1 MPVREMTYLF
11 VIIAVSVINALGS
24 PENYIELL
32 ITNALFLLTIWLCER
47 NRKLKH
53 LSDKLIVYDRVELIV
68 PERRQELLDDLQ
80 ERTGLEIKKLEIG
93 AIDFLH
99 DTVMLKVYY
108 ETENTD
114 NTIEHIVKL
123 PKTER

>member
-1 MPVREMTYLF
+1 
-11 VIIAVSVINALGS
+11 
-24 PENYIELL
+24 
-32 ITNALFLLTIWLCER
+32 
-47 NRKLKH
+47 
-53 LSDKLIVYDRVELIV
+53 V